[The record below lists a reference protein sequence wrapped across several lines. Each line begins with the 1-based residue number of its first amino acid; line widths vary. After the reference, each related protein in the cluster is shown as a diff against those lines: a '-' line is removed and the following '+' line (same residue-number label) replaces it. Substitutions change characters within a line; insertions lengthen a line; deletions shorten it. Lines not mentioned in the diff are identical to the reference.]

1 MLSAE
6 FINFQSLAQYD
17 ELYGYMT
24 AIVVFLASIQFLKL
38 LQFNKKMNMLGE
50 TVKLATKDLKVFSIA
65 FLLYF
70 GAFVFTFYL
79 LFGKHLPGYVG
90 LIQSA
95 ESTFAFTLGSFD
107 FDAMTGV
114 HKFLGPMFFFT
125 FIMVI
130 YVGLMSI
137 FLTIIADA
145 FTTVKEETA
154 NKENEYEMVDFIW
167 RKFKSIIGVK

>member
-1 MLSAE
+1 M
-6 FINFQSLAQYD
+6 YD
-17 ELYGYMT
+17 EFYGYMT

-38 LQFNKKMNMLGE
+38 LQFNKKMNMLGD

-70 GAFVFTFYL
+70 FSFAFTAYL
-79 LFGKHLPGYVG
+79 LFGKYMVGYNGFVS
-90 LIQSA
+90 SA
-95 ESTFAFTLGSFD
+95 ESTFAFTLGAFD
-107 FDAMTGV
+107 FEAMQDA
-114 HKFLGPMFFFT
+114 HKFLGPIFFFL

-145 FTTVKEETA
+145 FSTVKEETQGA
-154 NKENEYEMVDFIW
+154 QNEYEMLDFVW
-167 RKFKSIIGVK
+167 KKFKQIIGVK